1 MPVSYLV
8 LGEKKG
14 STVGHKAKG
23 MKQEVV
29 KKFGFSKVTHHLSYV
44 GLCYIYVLSFVFF
57 FFLGTLSH
65 SLWWPGISHIFM
77 SEIMRLPTC

>member
-8 LGEKKG
+8 SGGKKG

-29 KKFGFSKVTHHLSYV
+29 KNFGFSKVTHHLSYV
-44 GLCYIYVLSFVFF
+44 GLCYIYVLSFVLFF
-57 FFLGTLSH
+57 FFLGN
-65 SLWWPGISHIFM
+65 FM
-77 SEIMRLPTC
+77 KFIRVARY